1 MPSAL
6 PARRII
12 PCLDVKD
19 GRVVKG
25 VQFCGH
31 RDAGDIIEQ
40 AMRYRDEGADELVF
54 YDISAS
60 AEGRSLSR
68 DWVRKVASV
77 LDIPFA
83 VAGGLRGLE
92 EAAAC
97 LAAGADKIS
106 VNSPALERP
115 ELITELAREFG
126 NQCVVLGVDTFASGR
141 DYVVYQYT
149 GRPDRSRETGRR
161 TLDWVREAVDRGAG
175 EVVLNCMRHDG
186 VRSGYDIGHTRAVV
200 EALSVPVIASGGA
213 GTPEHFLD
221 AFEAGASGA
230 LAASVFHDRLI
241 AIPDLK
247 EFLGSCGIE
256 VRP

>member
-1 MPSAL
+1 M

-12 PCLDVKD
+12 PCLDVRD

-25 VQFCGH
+25 VQFRDH
-31 RDAGDIIEQ
+31 RDAGDIVEQ
-40 AMRYRDEGADELVF
+40 AMRYREEGADELVF

-68 DWVRKVASV
+68 DWVQKVAAV
-77 LDIPFA
+77 IDIPFA
-83 VAGGLRGLE
+83 VAGGLRSRE
-92 EAAAC
+92 EASAA
-97 LAAGADKIS
+97 LEAGADKVS

-115 ELITELAREFG
+115 ELISELAREFG
-126 NQCVVLGVDTFASGR
+126 SQCVVLGVDTCNQDGNYF
-141 DYVVYQYT
+141 VHQYT
-149 GRPDRSRETGRR
+149 GRPDLSRDTGRR
-161 TLDWVREAVDRGAG
+161 TLDWVLEGVDRGAG
-175 EVVLNCMRHDG
+175 EVVLNCMRQDG
-186 VRSGYDIGHTRAVV
+186 VRAGYDISHTRQIV
-200 EALSVPVIASGGA
+200 EAVGVPVVASGGA
-213 GTPEHFLD
+213 GTPEHFRA

-247 EFLGSCGIE
+247 EFLGKCGIE